1 MTYRTFDGTSQTETI
16 VDGRFSSDGTQYL
29 ADSEKIN
36 LGTDEDIK
44 IYHGG
49 DHAFIENT
57 TGDFLIRN
65 SAGNEIK
72 IQAVSGNQS
81 IVANAGGSVDLHHD
95 GSGTPHFQT
104 TGSGAKVTG
113 ALVVNNSGYDAL
125 IVKNTDDGADGT
137 YLTLFND
144 SASPAV
150 DDVLGLIN
158 FKGRDLGGS
167 ETTYANIRAIST
179 NVTDTSESG
188 ELSFRTRHNNT
199 FAERLKIKSDGVVVV
214 RAPAGSAA
222 TLELHGDNSLQNPD
236 LFRLTGKDG
245 VSTWENYGSG
255 SWVENIICNASGTV
269 ELHNDGSKKFETNS
283 SGTKTTGGHIMT
295 DGGTLTG
302 GDLSFATNSKAK
314 FGDAND
320 LQIYHSGAHSFIK
333 DSGTGAIKIV
343 GDDIRIE
350 NASDRNVFKT
360 TGTACEL
367 FFDTG
372 SATSKKLETTTDGVS
387 VTGTGSYTFNSDELN
402 SATGLFINNTATAT
416 NKQAS
421 LSFSTDSGNRK
432 KSAIAHIDTG
442 NYGTGK
448 LVFALDPDAD
458 DGEVNIAT
466 HEVLTLKPDKSAT
479 FAGKIVVGAG
489 TGIEFGGAAG
499 AAGMTSQVL
508 DDYEEGTFT
517 PAAVSPAS
525 GTIANTG
532 SCYTKI
538 GRLVIATYHIGVSS
552 GNASPAKISLP
563 FTAGGKTNS
572 AVGGMVTEHNY
583 ADVAISAAV
592 DGTNYLR
599 FIKNGGNS
607 TRYDMDDFNGN
618 ELRFTVWYMTE

>member
-1 MTYRTFDGTSQTETI
+1 DGTSQTETI

-269 ELHNDGSKKFETNS
+269 ELHN
-283 SGTKTTGGHIMT
+283 
-295 DGGTLTG
+295 
-302 GDLSFATNSKAK
+302 
-314 FGDAND
+314 
-320 LQIYHSGAHSFIK
+320 
-333 DSGTGAIKIV
+333 
-343 GDDIRIE
+343 
-350 NASDRNVFKT
+350 
-360 TGTACEL
+360 
-367 FFDTG
+367 
-372 SATSKKLETTTDGVS
+372 
-387 VTGTGSYTFNSDELN
+387 
-402 SATGLFINNTATAT
+402 
-416 NKQAS
+416 
-421 LSFSTDSGNRK
+421 
-432 KSAIAHIDTG
+432 
-442 NYGTGK
+442 
-448 LVFALDPDAD
+448 
-458 DGEVNIAT
+458 
-466 HEVLTLKPDKSAT
+466 
-479 FAGKIVVGAG
+479 
-489 TGIEFGGAAG
+489 
-499 AAGMTSQVL
+499 
-508 DDYEEGTFT
+508 
-517 PAAVSPAS
+517 
-525 GTIANTG
+525 
-532 SCYTKI
+532 
-538 GRLVIATYHIGVSS
+538 
-552 GNASPAKISLP
+552 
-563 FTAGGKTNS
+563 
-572 AVGGMVTEHNY
+572 
-583 ADVAISAAV
+583 
-592 DGTNYLR
+592 
-599 FIKNGGNS
+599 
-607 TRYDMDDFNGN
+607 
-618 ELRFTVWYMTE
+618 